1 MVRHCVR
8 PDALPIGV
16 PTHHV
21 IVIVEISVANEVPRI
36 RIIGG
41 LDKVIV
47 DLDHGTRVP
56 QLPQLQDFRKIQVKT
71 ARGSASIVKSGPSK
85 FQPATH

>member
-1 MVRHCVR
+1 MMRHCVR
-8 PDALPIGV
+8 PDALPIGG

-36 RIIGG
+36 RIIGR

-47 DLDHGTRVP
+47 DFDHGTRAP
-56 QLPQLQDFRKIQVKT
+56 QFSQLQDFRKIQVKT
-71 ARGSASIVKSGPSK
+71 TRGSAPIVKSGPAN